1 MVKVIVAM
9 DLSDVPIVD
18 SETEIYTVLS
28 KNNKKW
34 ANDHK
39 GVGIQFIKMPAYIK
53 VGDKVVNTF
62 VQKALKIKDNYND
75 MLRFVYFSHLV
86 SYYISQRKF
95 DLVVFENQYLCEKVL
110 MQFNN
115 SERYQDQVEIL

>member
-28 KNNKKW
+28 KANKKW

>member
-28 KNNKKW
+28 KANKKW

-62 VQKALKIKDNYND
+62 VQRALKVKDNYND

-86 SYYISQRKF
+86 SYYISQIKF